1 MENGSHTKFSLNIP
15 SSPQNLEL
23 GNFYLLSETES
34 DRIGSNVFTSQLN
47 ELKAQL
53 EIVNEDR
60 ERLKKENEKL
70 KTEKNQEISK
80 ILASQKMIEHEKAN
94 QLQVEIFRLKK
105 EIDEKDMLLGKM
117 RKLLGTEDLGKVLK
131 ENRESKTKIL
141 NLASSGMYQSRIPGK
156 RTISKPVRSISPYS
170 TCKS

>member
-1 MENGSHTKFSLNIP
+1 MEPTSNPKFSFNI
-15 SSPQNLEL
+15 SISPRSLEL
-23 GNFYLLSETES
+23 CNFSLLSETES
-34 DRIGSNVFTSQLN
+34 DRINSNVFTSQLN

-53 EIVNEDR
+53 DIVNEDR

-80 ILASQKMIEHEKAN
+80 ILASHKTIEHEKLSG
-94 QLQVEIFRLKK
+94 LQMEIFKLKK
-105 EIDEKDMLLGKM
+105 ECEEKDFLLNKM
-117 RKLLGTEDLGKVLK
+117 RKLLAAEDLGGVLK
-131 ENRESKTKIL
+131 ENRESKTKIVS
-141 NLASSGMYQSRIPGK
+141 LAHSGIQQSRIPAK

>member
-1 MENGSHTKFSLNIP
+1 METSSHTKFSLNIP

-23 GNFYLLSETES
+23 CNFYLLSETES
-34 DRIGSNVFTSQLN
+34 DRINSNVFSSQIN
-47 ELKAQL
+47 ELRAQL

-70 KTEKNQEISK
+70 RNEKNQEISK
-80 ILASQKMIEHEKAN
+80 VLASQKMIEHEKAN
-94 QLQVEIFRLKK
+94 QLQVEIFRLKREIEEK
-105 EIDEKDMLLGKM
+105 ELLLGKM
-117 RKLLGTEDLGKVLK
+117 RKVLGGGDLGRVLK
-131 ENRESKTKIL
+131 ENRESKTKIVS
-141 NLASSGMYQSRIPGK
+141 LAQSGMYQSRIPGK